1 MIEIIQPL
9 ECKRVVR
16 KGGEKAYTTGFPC
29 TECLGNVFHHGEC
42 SSNAIVPSLQTGRNP
57 AFFVVFTTNVLK
69 LFPPRKR
76 PAETVT
82 LVPVQDAC
90 YDRSGTFWRKRFR
103 MTGFLDLKLSEVQS
117 CASILSVVYF
127 SDGIVH
133 RVPLSLSSEISFFFM
148 YGAHVRSPIAKV
160 VQLYR
165 SMRHRLV

>member
-1 MIEIIQPL
+1 MLYAKGVKKRIQQ
-9 ECKRVVR
+9 
-16 KGGEKAYTTGFPC
+16 GFPVP
-29 TECLGNVFHHGEC
+29 NVWVMFSIMGEC
-42 SSNAIVPSLQTGRNP
+42 SSNAIATSLQTGRNP
-57 AFFVVFTTNVLK
+57 VPFVVFTKNVLK
-69 LFPPRKR
+69 LSPPRKR

-148 YGAHVRSPIAKV
+148 YGAQVRSPIKKV